1 MSAHRLLRRS
11 LLLTAGAL
19 PLTLIASSSH
29 ADVLCRSV
37 HGHYTEHAV
46 GTGCTSPV
54 GLCIA
59 GDYAGSI
66 RGPFAGQA
74 NTIVPTADT
83 ATTAVAL
90 FTSDSHIDATV
101 RGRTG
106 TLVIKNAGAFRGA
119 GEGSIVDLQT
129 IVGGTGQLAGAS
141 GDLRA
146 QGVFSFATG
155 GESDYEGMLCLP

>member
-37 HGHYTEHAV
+37 RGEYTEHAV
-46 GTGCTSPV
+46 STGCTSPV
-54 GLCIA
+54 GLCLAAEYKGAIH
-59 GDYAGSI
+59 
-66 RGPFAGQA
+66 GPSESRV
-74 NTIVPTADT
+74 TTLVPTADT
-83 ATTAVAL
+83 AATAVAL
-90 FTSDSHIDATV
+90 FTADSHIDARV
-101 RGRTG
+101 RGRSG
-106 TLVIKNAGAFRGA
+106 TLLIKNAGAFRGA

-129 IVGGTGQLAGAS
+129 IVGGTGELAGAS

-146 QGVFSFATG
+146 QGVFTPATG